1 MRLFATV
8 IACLYLLYGLAWGV
22 LVTGALAGMLHSTI
36 FGIDLVGFIRNV
48 PLVSILVFYLTLSL
62 LIIAVVRILQW
73 EPGMTYLFG
82 LALGCHLLVW
92 LSISSQAIYSGQ
104 LGPYVFVAAFCALYA
119 LWISEKKMTSR

>member
-8 IACLYLLYGLAWGV
+8 IACVYLLYGIAWGV
-22 LVTGALAGMLHSTI
+22 LITGALAGGLHRTI
-36 FGIDLVGFIRNV
+36 FDIDLVGFIRGV
-48 PLVSILVFYLTLSL
+48 PLASILVFYLTLSL

-73 EPGMTYLFG
+73 KRGMTYLFG
-82 LALGCHLLVW
+82 LALACHLLVW

-119 LWISEKKMTSR
+119 LWLSENKMTSR